1 MTGERIGDYT
11 VERRLGSG
19 GMGAVYLGRSP
30 SGRAVAIKVV
40 RPEYAADPEFRARF
54 RTEVEA
60 ARRVGGFHTAA
71 VVDADPDA
79 ERPWMASAYI
89 KGPTLSEAVARHGP
103 MDDRALRAL
112 GAGLAEALKAIHA
125 CGLVHRDLKPGN
137 IVLTDDGPR
146 VLDFGIAYAL
156 EGSQLTAPGVVVGT
170 PGFTAPEQLVTGE
183 RVHGA
188 CDVFALGAVLVA
200 ASGGSAFGVGQALA
214 LAYRV
219 VAEEPDVSAVPGAL
233 RPAVR
238 ACLHR
243 NPDRRPSPARLLE
256 VFTATG
262 PDAPRTAPPHR
273 SEFPAPAPDFPDS
286 PPGPAPD
293 SLCSTPGPAPE
304 GGYAAL
310 PLPGAAPLPSGPG
323 DAAPVAP
330 LQGAAP
336 VPPPSGPPSPGG
348 LRSPTRVDGPPPPRP
363 RGPDRELVAD
373 APTAAAST
381 TDTPAGAPR
390 AAPVPPPPAV
400 PPRPT
405 PPPGR
410 GRAHRPVTPPKP
422 RAAPRHA
429 APATGHGVPPS
440 PGRFRGRPGRRIFL
454 PVAAVPVV
462 TGVALS
468 GSPTAF
474 FDIIFVTPFVAL
486 VPLVLALVQY
496 FRSHGLDIAA
506 DGVTLIVADSVSRW
520 HWDDIDSL
528 ELVSRNA
535 GDWLVVRPAEGR
547 HTPRFPVWL
556 GWIRRAGDRSMWI
569 RLDGLRPRDGTRTL
583 AETLAAHADQ
593 QNVRLTLTRTPAH

>member
-243 NPDRRPSPARLLE
+243 DPDRRPSPARLLE

-262 PDAPRTAPPHR
+262 ADAPRTAPPHR
-273 SEFPAPAPDFPDS
+273 SEFPAPDFPDS

-293 SLCSTPGPAPE
+293 SLDSTPGPAPDFPGSIPGPAPDSLGSTPVPAPE

-336 VPPPSGPPSPGG
+336 VPPPSGPLSPGG

-373 APTAAAST
+373 APTAAAPT
-381 TDTPAGAPR
+381 TDTPVGAPEPLPCRRRPQFRPGPPRRPDAGAR
-390 AAPVPPPPAV
+390 
-400 PPRPT
+400 
-405 PPPGR
+405 
-410 GRAHRPVTPPKP
+410 
-422 RAAPRHA
+422 
-429 APATGHGVPPS
+429 TGP
-440 PGRFRGRPGRRIFL
+440 
-454 PVAAVPVV
+454 
-462 TGVALS
+462 
-468 GSPTAF
+468 
-474 FDIIFVTPFVAL
+474 
-486 VPLVLALVQY
+486 
-496 FRSHGLDIAA
+496 
-506 DGVTLIVADSVSRW
+506 
-520 HWDDIDSL
+520 
-528 ELVSRNA
+528 
-535 GDWLVVRPAEGR
+535 
-547 HTPRFPVWL
+547 
-556 GWIRRAGDRSMWI
+556 
-569 RLDGLRPRDGTRTL
+569 
-583 AETLAAHADQ
+583 
-593 QNVRLTLTRTPAH
+593 

>member
-1 MTGERIGDYT
+1 MRRAAVTGERIGDYT

-89 KGPTLSEAVARHGP
+89 KGPTLGEAVARHGP

-188 CDVFALGAVLVA
+188 CDIFALGAVLVA

-243 NPDRRPSPARLLE
+243 DPDRRPSPAQLLE

-262 PDAPRTAPPHR
+262 PDAPRTARPHR
-273 SEFPAPAPDFPDS
+273 PKLPAPAPDFPGS
-286 PPGPAPD
+286 I
-293 SLCSTPGPAPE
+293 PGPAPE
-304 GGYAAL
+304 GGPAELA
-310 PLPGAAPLPSGPG
+310 LPGAAPLPSGPG
-323 DAAPVAP
+323 GAAPVAP

-373 APTAAAST
+373 TPTATAPT
-381 TDTPAGAPR
+381 TDPPVGAPR

-410 GRAHRPVTPPKP
+410 GRAHRPATPPTP
-422 RAAPRHA
+422 RTAPRRA

-569 RLDGLRPRDGTRTL
+569 RLDGLLPLDGARTL
-583 AETLAAHADQ
+583 AETLAAHADR

>member
-89 KGPTLSEAVARHGP
+89 KGPTLGEAVARHGP
-103 MDDRALRAL
+103 MDERALRAL

-219 VAEEPDVSAVPGAL
+219 VAEEPDVSAVPETL

-238 ACLHR
+238 GCLHR
-243 NPDRRPSPARLLE
+243 DPDRRPSPARLLE

-262 PDAPRTAPPHR
+262 PDAPLTAPPHR
-273 SEFPAPAPDFPDS
+273 PELPAPASDFPGAA
-286 PPGPAPD
+286 PGPA
-293 SLCSTPGPAPE
+293 SEGGPA
-304 GGYAAL
+304 GL
-310 PLPGAAPLPSGPG
+310 PLPGAAPLPSGPRG
-323 DAAPVAP
+323 AAPAAP

-336 VPPPSGPPSPGG
+336 VPPPSGPPPPGG

-363 RGPDRELVAD
+363 RGPDRELFAD
-373 APTAAAST
+373 APTAA
-381 TDTPAGAPR
+381 DTPAGAPR

-410 GRAHRPVTPPKP
+410 GRAHRPESPPKP
-422 RAAPRHA
+422 RAAPRRA
-429 APATGHGVPPS
+429 APATGPGVQPS

-462 TGVALS
+462 TAVALS
-468 GSPTAF
+468 GSPTALL
-474 FDIIFVTPFVAL
+474 DIITFTPFVAL

-496 FRSHGLDIAA
+496 FRSHGLDITA

-520 HWDDIDSL
+520 HWYDIDSL
-528 ELVSRNA
+528 EIVSRGS

-569 RLDGLRPRDGTRTL
+569 RMDGLRPRDGARPL
-583 AETLAAHADQ
+583 AETLAAHADR
-593 QNVRLTLTRTPAH
+593 QNVRLTLTRVPAH